1 MGRLAQTLGVTLH
14 PLRMRYTF
22 LSAHAVQGIA
32 HPAGEADVPLFHDP
46 AKGIRVFLTA
56 GAVAHLHLL
65 NRHLALLS
73 MMLRAMVGNPLAAD
87 FPEALAA
94 ETEKV
99 ARQRSDSISSDP
111 VVIVEFAGEVE
122 AAIPHNARAI
132 QDFIVCFDAFD
143 KKALKARLA
152 SQVSAVLTALRIG
165 TGNPLEF
172 RQISDGSY
180 LTTEDGRVVH
190 SASAEA
196 GRLGMYVSHR
206 LSEEQKQR
214 IQADIPLALGAG
226 SLERVLRL
234 HAQSLGKATD
244 NYRAFLAAWSALE
257 ILVAKLFSTYHQ
269 LLATDLRT
277 LRPSP
282 GLHAYLD
289 RVAAVMTD
297 KYNLAD
303 KFAVL
308 SVYLDDTAAQDE
320 VRIFRELKGVRDRLS
335 HGEEVDEAALPTR
348 DVQRLFD
355 KYLRNHLRRDA

>member
-1 MGRLAQTLGVTLH
+1 
-14 PLRMRYTF
+14 MRYTF

-32 HPAGEADVPLFHDP
+32 HPIGEADVPLFQDP

-56 GAVAHLHLL
+56 DAVMHLYLL

-73 MMLRAMVGNPLAAD
+73 MMLRAMIGSPLAAD
-87 FPEALAA
+87 FPEALVA
-94 ETEKV
+94 ETAKV
-99 ARQRSDSISSDP
+99 ARQRSDSIGTDP
-111 VVIVEFAGEVE
+111 VVIVQISGEVE
-122 AAIPHNARAI
+122 AAIPDNAREI

-143 KKALKARLA
+143 KRALKTRLA

-165 TGNPLEF
+165 TGDPLEF

-180 LTTEDGRVVH
+180 LTTDDGRVVH
-190 SASAEA
+190 SASAETGA
-196 GRLGMYVSHR
+196 LGVYVSRR
-206 LSEEQKQR
+206 LTEEQKQR
-214 IQADIPLALGAG
+214 IEADIPLALGAG

-234 HAQSLGKATD
+234 YAQSLGKALD

-257 ILVAKLFSTYHQ
+257 ILVAKLFPKYHH
-269 LLATDLRT
+269 LLASDLRT

-289 RVAAVMTD
+289 RVAAVMAD
-297 KYNLAD
+297 KYSLAD

-308 SVYLDDTAAQDE
+308 SVYLEDLGAQDE
-320 VRIFRELKGVRDRLS
+320 VAKFRELKGFRDRLS
-335 HGEEVDEAALPTR
+335 HGEEVDETALPTR

-355 KYLRNHLRRDA
+355 KYLRNHLRRNA

>member
-1 MGRLAQTLGVTLH
+1 
-14 PLRMRYTF
+14 MRYTF

-32 HPAGEADVPLFHDP
+32 HPAGEADVPLFHDA

-56 GAVAHLHLL
+56 DAVAHLHLL

-94 ETEKV
+94 ETAKV
-99 ARQRSDSISSDP
+99 ARQRSDAIGTDP
-111 VVIVEFAGEVE
+111 VVIIEVAGEVE
-122 AAIPHNARAI
+122 ATIPPNAREI
-132 QDFIVCFDAFD
+132 QDFVICFDAFD
-143 KKALKARLA
+143 KKALKTRLA
-152 SQVSAVLTALRIG
+152 SEVSAVLTALRIG

-172 RQISDGSY
+172 RHVSDGSY
-180 LTTEDGRVVH
+180 LTTTDGRVVH

-196 GRLGMYVSHR
+196 GGLGMYVSHR
-206 LSEEQKQR
+206 LTDEQKQR
-214 IQADIPLALGAG
+214 IEADIPLALGAG

-234 HAQSLGKATD
+234 YAQSLGKAMD

-257 ILVAKLFSTYHQ
+257 ILVAKLFPVYHQ
-269 LLATDLRT
+269 LLAADLRT

-289 RVAAVMTD
+289 RVAAVMAD
-297 KYNLAD
+297 KYSLSD

-308 SVYLDDTAAQDE
+308 SVYLDDTAAQYE
-320 VRIFRELKGVRDRLS
+320 VRAFRELKSFRDRLS

>member
-1 MGRLAQTLGVTLH
+1 
-14 PLRMRYTF
+14 MRSTF

-32 HPAGEADVPLFHDP
+32 HPAGEADVALFHDP
-46 AKGIRVFLTA
+46 VKGIRVYLTA
-56 GAVAHLHLL
+56 DAVAHLHLL

-94 ETEKV
+94 ETAKV
-99 ARQRSDSISSDP
+99 ARQRSDSIGTDP
-111 VVIVEFAGEVE
+111 VVIVEITSEVD
-122 AAIPHNARAI
+122 AAIPHSAREI

-143 KKALKARLA
+143 KKALKARLV

-172 RQISDGSY
+172 RQVSDGSY

-196 GRLGMYVSHR
+196 GGLGMYVSHR
-206 LSEEQKQR
+206 LSEEQKKR
-214 IQADIPLALGAG
+214 VQADIPLALGAG

-234 HAQSLGKATD
+234 HAQSLGKSTD

-257 ILVAKLFSTYHQ
+257 ILVAKLFSTYQQ
-269 LLATDLRT
+269 LLAADLRT

>member
-1 MGRLAQTLGVTLH
+1 
-14 PLRMRYTF
+14 MRYTF
-22 LSAHAVQGIA
+22 LSAYAIQGIA
-32 HPAGEADVPLFHDP
+32 HPTGETDVPLFHDP
-46 AKGIRVFLTA
+46 AKGIRVWLTA
-56 GAVAHLHLL
+56 DAVTHLHLL

-73 MMLRAMVGNPLAAD
+73 MMLRAMVGSPLTAD
-87 FPEALAA
+87 FPDTLVS
-94 ETEKV
+94 ETAKV
-99 ARQRSDSISSDP
+99 ARQRSDSIGTDP
-111 VVIVEFAGEVE
+111 VVIVEVTGEVD
-122 AAIPHNARAI
+122 AAIPHNAREI

-143 KKALKARLA
+143 KKTLKSRLA

-165 TGNPLEF
+165 TGTPLEF

-180 LTTEDGRVVH
+180 LRTEDGRVVH

-196 GRLGMYVSHR
+196 GGLGGYVSHR

-214 IQADIPLALGAG
+214 IQADVPLALGAG

-234 HAQSLGKATD
+234 HAQSLGKPMD

-257 ILVAKLFSTYHQ
+257 ILVGKLIPIYHQ
-269 LLATDLRT
+269 LLATDLRG
-277 LRPSP
+277 LGPSP

-289 RVAAVMTD
+289 RVAAVMAD

-308 SVYLDDTAAQDE
+308 SVYLDDTGAQDE
-320 VRIFRELKGVRDRLS
+320 VRAFRELKGFRDRLS
-335 HGEEVDEAALPTR
+335 HGEEVDETALPTR